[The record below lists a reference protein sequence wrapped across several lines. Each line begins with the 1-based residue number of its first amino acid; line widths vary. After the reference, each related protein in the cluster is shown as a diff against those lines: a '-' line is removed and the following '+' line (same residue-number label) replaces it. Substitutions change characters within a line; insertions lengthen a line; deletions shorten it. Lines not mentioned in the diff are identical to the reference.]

1 MKKLLVALFALCP
14 LVSFAQVIFTSSAIV
29 NPLSPHDTND
39 LKNQVTFANGPRLVP
54 QNGGIWF
61 LESNADRIA
70 FIQNDTI
77 KEWPIRSRTYDD
89 PYRSIGA
96 NPADFEVD
104 GSVIWFIENGSS
116 GVELQQS
123 VFGRLDTATNEMT
136 EWILPLSKPAGF
148 VREPDGTVWIAM
160 SQGSLIHLDLQ
171 TNQVTA
177 YRGPNSFAYSGIV
190 PGTDGKLYLADFGNN
205 RIVRVDPV
213 TLTEIAWQEVD
224 PIFGRTELSQ
234 PTLDGAGHVFVVE
247 EIAGGAVARLDLATG
262 EWDRFGNGFLLDPTH
277 FFLQG
282 SFVYAVETDPSGGD
296 GRFVVVDLNTV
307 AFAKLS
313 SSPVFNT
320 LVSVSLAPAIVRTL
334 TLTPLTFQSSD
345 KLPDGTIVA
354 SKPATG
360 ISRFTLPSGNLL
372 PTSTSYSI
380 APIGGK
386 VVSGVRGA
394 LVEFTLLP
402 SGNPTDLVV
411 PLAFNAANGLLRTD
425 FVLFDT
431 KAPTGEI
438 VAEFFSSPVP
448 PPPTKSYRVGEAVTL
463 TVPNALGS
471 GELNAGDAVGSV
483 LFTPHVG
490 DTGNYQAATRS
501 YAIRP
506 DGGTYGFALPAQVV
520 SSGLT
525 GASNRTLFLA
535 SQPEETSIFGT
546 YSPTGAT
553 GVGTLR
559 GPDGSVRGSYP
570 FFLPENNRQEFNPAF
585 SAFGVAPEAGDTI
598 TFDVT
603 SGTIF
608 PYSTFFETTGDAAVV
623 TPSAPSSTF
632 VAPMAGSAPSKAG
645 KVVTEILLANPDPN
659 VAASV
664 NFAFFPAS
672 GGAIEETTATV
683 PPGGSA
689 VVPYEDPSL
698 GFGALIVKATS
709 PVSAVARFA
718 NRTSAGDFAAAVPLL
733 ASSLREGRFLLS
745 SDTRLRRNLFVF
757 NRGVAGTITIRT
769 RNASGNVVGVQ
780 EIPVGDHRS
789 LILPNAGA
797 LTGTSGGRIEF
808 SGTEG
813 TALYVWLAA
822 TDVVT
827 GDSDA
832 QSPLPI
838 TP

>member
-1 MKKLLVALFALCP
+1 
-14 LVSFAQVIFTSSAIV
+14 
-29 NPLSPHDTND
+29 
-39 LKNQVTFANGPRLVP
+39 VTFANGPRLVP

-70 FIQNDTI
+70 FIQNDMI
-77 KEWPIRSRTYDD
+77 KEWPIRSRTYDN

-104 GSVIWFIENGSS
+104 GSVIWFIENGTS
-116 GVELQQS
+116 GIEIQQS
-123 VFGRLDTATNEMT
+123 VFGKLDTVTNEMT
-136 EWILPLSKPAGF
+136 EWILPLAKPAGF

-190 PGTDGKLYLADFGNN
+190 AGTDGNLYLADFGNN
-205 RIVRVDPV
+205 RIVRINPV
-213 TLTEIAWQEVD
+213 TLNEVAWQEVD
-224 PIFGRTELSQ
+224 PNFGRTELSQ
-234 PTLDGAGHVFVVE
+234 PTLDGAGHVFVAE
-247 EIAGGAVARLDLATG
+247 EISGGAIARLDLSTG

-282 SFVYAVETDPSGGD
+282 NFVYAVETDPSGGD
-296 GRFVVVDLNTV
+296 GRFVVMDLSTV
-307 AFAKLS
+307 AFATLS
-313 SSPVFNT
+313 SSPVLNNLSSLS
-320 LVSVSLAPAIVRTL
+320 LVPAIVRTF

-345 KLPDGTIVA
+345 KPPDGTIAA

-360 ISRFTLPSGNLL
+360 ISRFTLPSGTLL
-372 PTSTSYSI
+372 PTSTSFSI
-380 APIGGK
+380 APIDGK
-386 VVSGVRGA
+386 VISGVRGA

-402 SGNPTDLVV
+402 SGNSTDLVV

-425 FVLFDT
+425 FVLFDA
-431 KAPTGEI
+431 KAPTGDL

-448 PPPTKSYRVGEAVTL
+448 PPPTKSYRVEANTTL

-471 GELNAGDAVGSV
+471 ADLNAGDAVGSV

-501 YAIRP
+501 YAVRP
-506 DGGTYGFALPAQVV
+506 DGGTYGFTLPAQEV
-520 SSGLT
+520 STGLT
-525 GASNRTLFLA
+525 GASDRTLFLA
-535 SQPEETSIFGT
+535 TQPGETSIFGT

-553 GVGTLR
+553 GTGTLR
-559 GPDGSVRGSYP
+559 GPDGSIRGSYP

-585 SAFGVAPEAGDTI
+585 SAFGVTPEAGDTI

-608 PYSTFFETTGDAAVV
+608 PYSTFFQTTGDAAVV
-623 TPSAPSSTF
+623 TPSTPGSTF
-632 VAPMAGSAPSKAG
+632 VAPMTGSAPTSAG
-645 KVVTEILLANPDPN
+645 KIVTEILLANPDVN

-664 NFAFFPAS
+664 NLAFFPAD
-672 GGAIEETTATV
+672 GGAVTETTATV
-683 PPGGSA
+683 PPGGSS
-689 VVPYEDPSL
+689 VVPYEDPAL
-698 GFGALIVKATS
+698 GFGSLLVKASS

-718 NRTSAGDFAAAVPLL
+718 NRTAGGDFAAAVPLL
-733 ASSLREGRFLLS
+733 ASSSSKGRFLVS
-745 SDTRLRRNLFVF
+745 SDTRLRRNVFVF
-757 NRGVAGTITIRT
+757 NRGVAGTITIKT
-769 RNASGNVVGVQ
+769 FNANGNVLGVQ
-780 EIPVGDHRS
+780 ELPVGDHRS
-789 LILPNAGA
+789 LILPNVGA
-797 LTGTSGGRIEF
+797 STGASGGRIEY

-813 TALYVWLAA
+813 TALYVWLAS

-832 QSPLPI
+832 QAPLPI